1 MVVMVV
7 VWVNMV
13 VVMMMRAWVRLRS
26 FGGGLMVGSFSAI
39 GLLVVIPTGQR
50 YWASTAE
57 LAD

>member
-39 GLLVVIPTGQR
+39 GLLVVLHVSPVLLHI
-50 YWASTAE
+50 SSS
-57 LAD
+57 